1 MDRIVDIYI
10 IVEPVRYDLDQT
22 WRSRPIDNR
31 IEHLAIELLINK
43 MDIDYVTF
51 SIERYIIYRI
61 SRAMFDPYVG
71 FQYIFYSMKI

>member
-1 MDRIVDIYI
+1 MDRIVDTYI

-22 WRSRPIDNR
+22 WRSQPIDNR